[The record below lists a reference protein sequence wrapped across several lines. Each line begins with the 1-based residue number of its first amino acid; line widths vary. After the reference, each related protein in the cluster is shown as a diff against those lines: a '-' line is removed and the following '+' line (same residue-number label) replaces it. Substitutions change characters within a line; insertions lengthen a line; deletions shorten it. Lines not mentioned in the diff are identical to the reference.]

1 MPVSVIPVTGFLE
14 QPVGAISQTDF
25 PLISPRLVNPTDT
38 LSINFGDPFVLNAGN
53 TYSSV
58 AQYIT
63 TNGVAAFL
71 AAMQE
76 MDLTYA
82 LGIAREAVQTN
93 SYYPLQ
99 GGQSMAQGAYPPGTM
114 VNGLTRGTINVLIN
128 NGTPAG
134 AGSPVYIRT
143 ALNGSIPAGV
153 VGQFEAVPDQTVASA
168 AKAGGNTGN
177 GTLGTLSANALAKNG
192 AYTVTFLTATTFN
205 VYDPLGKLLGSGATG
220 TAFSTGGQITFTI
233 TAGGT
238 AFVAGDGFVVTVTA
252 KTMVVPNIV
261 FKSGILS
268 TDPVSG
274 QVTAQVTILE
284 RKLA

>member
-1 MPVSVIPVTGFLE
+1 
-14 QPVGAISQTDF
+14 
-25 PLISPRLVNPTDT
+25 
-38 LSINFGDPFVLNAGN
+38 
-53 TYSSV
+53 
-58 AQYIT
+58 
-63 TNGVAAFL
+63 
-71 AAMQE
+71 MQE
-76 MDLTYA
+76 QAPTYA

-99 GGQSMAQGAYPPGTM
+99 GGQSMPQGAYAPGTM

-143 ALNGSIPAGV
+143 ATNGAIPAGV
-153 VGQFEAVPDQTVASA
+153 VGQFEAQHDATIAGA
-168 AKAGGNTGN
+168 ATAGNTGN
-177 GTLGTLSANALAKNG
+177 GTIGTLSVLPLAKNG
-192 AYTVTFLTATTFN
+192 AYKVTFSAATAFTVT
-205 VYDPLGKLLGSGATG
+205 DPFGNIIGAGVTG
-220 TAFSTGGQITFTI
+220 TAFSVGNQVQFTI

-238 AFVAGDGFVVTVTA
+238 AFVAGDSFTVTVTA
-252 KTMVVPNIV
+252 KTLVVPNIV